1 MTRAQLKGLLT
12 IPPPILSRFYQELSN
27 GLVGFAQATVVRAE
41 ETEEEGDPRAGRWV
55 VELERDG
62 ALLSVK
68 PTNLRVRG
76 RL

>member
-1 MTRAQLKGLLT
+1 MR
-12 IPPPILSRFYQELSN
+12 P
-27 GLVGFAQATVVRAE
+27 VGFAQATVVRAE
-41 ETEEEGDPRAGRWV
+41 ETEEEGDPRAGRWL

-68 PTNLRVRG
+68 PANLRAVRG

>member
-1 MTRAQLKGLLT
+1 MPPVVLLHTTKVERCGVGL
-12 IPPPILSRFYQELSN
+12 
-27 GLVGFAQATVVRAE
+27 AQATVVRAE

-68 PTNLRVRG
+68 PANLRVRG

>member
-1 MTRAQLKGLLT
+1 MRDRPVGL
-12 IPPPILSRFYQELSN
+12 
-27 GLVGFAQATVVRAE
+27 AQATVVRAE

-68 PTNLRVRG
+68 PANLRVRG